1 MVRLPR
7 EPDKTAAK
15 RHAPIL
21 GEVLTNNLQAD
32 AEHIAAANVRI
43 ASTKRNVMHDGE
55 RIQRA
60 AQALERSREMPAK
73 RARD

>member
-15 RHAPIL
+15 RHARIL

-43 ASTKRNVMHDGE
+43 VSTKRNVMHADE
-55 RIQRA
+55 RIQCA
-60 AQALERSREMPAK
+60 AQALKRSRETPAK
-73 RARD
+73 RSRD